1 MELINYL
8 NILLRRK
15 WVVILTMVFA
25 VLVVA
30 VGLLSS
36 PTMYTASTTI
46 RILTAT
52 AGGADYIDYAIQYA
66 ERLAGTYVDIATSSP
81 IMEELSTYVS
91 PLPKIDVQVIPN
103 TELIEMSAESSDP
116 ALAQFAANKLA
127 EILVVQSRE
136 IYGTDTKL
144 YVIDPAVIPA
154 KPSSPNPFLVLGLSL
169 VAGLLGGVGLAFLF
183 ESVDTRLY
191 TDREIQTLT
200 DLPVIGDIP
209 NDKRRG
215 GDGLL
220 IDSRLQA
227 ESFRRLRTNI
237 FSPVSNQKIK
247 TLLVTSPVR
256 QDGRTIIT
264 ANLGAIISQAS
275 RKVVV
280 VDADLREARLHECF
294 DLENEKGLG
303 SVLAGK
309 TKLDDALQKSSYP
322 GLSVL
327 TSGPQPLNPELLDS
341 PEMTKV
347 LEELGKKFDVV
358 LLDSPS
364 SVSVSDPAVL
374 APKVDAVMLVVRHGW
389 VRREAMQYT
398 MRHLRGVGAKV
409 LGVITNRTEL
419 GTSSRLLKLQ
429 RQSTPAGSSSES

>member
-8 NILLRRK
+8 NILVRRK

-30 VGLLSS
+30 VGTLSS

-46 RILTAT
+46 RILTAR

-66 ERLAGTYVDIATSSP
+66 ERLAGTYVDIATSTP
-81 IMEELSTYVS
+81 IMEELGTYVS
-91 PLPKIDVQVIPN
+91 PLPEIEVQVIPN
-103 TELIEMSAESSDP
+103 TELIEMSATSSDP

-127 EILVVQSRE
+127 EILIVQSRE
-136 IYGTDTKL
+136 IYGTETKL
-144 YVIDPAVIPA
+144 YVIDPAEIPA
-154 KPSSPNPFLVLGLSL
+154 KPSSPNPALLIALSV

-183 ESVDTRLY
+183 ESLDTRLY
-191 TDREIQTLT
+191 TDREIQTMT
-200 DLPVIGDIP
+200 ELPLVGDIP
-209 NDKRRG
+209 DDKRRG
-215 GDGLL
+215 ATGLL
-220 IDSRLQA
+220 IDSQLQA

-237 FSPVSNQKIK
+237 FSPVSNQEIK

-256 QDGRTIIT
+256 QDGRTSIT
-264 ANLGAIISQAS
+264 ANLGAIISQANRS
-275 RKVVV
+275 VVV
-280 VDADLREARLHECF
+280 VDADLRESKMDEYF
-294 DLENEKGLG
+294 GLENEIGLG

-309 TKLDDALQKSSYP
+309 AKLSAAIQETEYP
-322 GLSVL
+322 GLSVI
-327 TSGPQPLNPELLDS
+327 TSGPQPHKSELLDS

-364 SVSVSDPAVL
+364 SVSVTDPAVL
-374 APKVDAVMLVVRHGW
+374 APKVDAVLLVVRHGW
-389 VRREAMQYT
+389 VRREAMNYT
-398 MRHLRGVGAKV
+398 MRNLRAVGAKM

-419 GTSSRLLKLQ
+419 GTSSRLQLLQ
-429 RQSTPAGSSSES
+429 RQSAPSE

>member
-1 MELINYL
+1 MELITYL

-30 VGLLSS
+30 VGTLSS

-46 RILTAT
+46 RILTAR

-81 IMEELSTYVS
+81 ILEELGTYVS
-91 PLPKIDVQVIPN
+91 PLPNIEVQVIPN

-127 EILVVQSRE
+127 EILIVQSRE
-136 IYGTDTKL
+136 IYGSDTKL
-144 YVIDPAVIPA
+144 YVIDPAVIPN
-154 KPSSPNPFLVLGLSL
+154 KPSSPNPALLIALSV

-183 ESVDTRLY
+183 ESLDTRLY
-191 TDREIQTLT
+191 TDWEIQSLAE
-200 DLPVIGDIP
+200 LPVIGDIP
-209 NDKRRG
+209 DDKRRSVE
-215 GDGLL
+215 GLL
-220 IDSRLQA
+220 IESQLQA

-237 FSPVSNQKIK
+237 FSPVTNQEIK

-256 QDGRTIIT
+256 QDGRTTVT
-264 ANLGAIISQAS
+264 ANLGVVMSQAN
-275 RKVVV
+275 RNVVI
-280 VDADLREARLHECF
+280 VDADLRESKLHEKF

-303 SVLAGK
+303 NVLAGK
-309 TKLDDALQKSSYP
+309 AALQDVLQKTAYP
-322 GLSVL
+322 RLSVL
-327 TSGPQPLNPELLDS
+327 TSGGQEFLNPELLDS
-341 PEMTKV
+341 PEMTKI
-347 LEELGKKFDVV
+347 LEELKDKFDVV

-364 SVSVSDPAVL
+364 SVSVTDPAVL

-389 VRREAMQYT
+389 VRREAMHYT
-398 MRHLRGVGAKV
+398 MRNLRGVGAKL

-429 RQSTPAGSSSES
+429 RQSAPSE